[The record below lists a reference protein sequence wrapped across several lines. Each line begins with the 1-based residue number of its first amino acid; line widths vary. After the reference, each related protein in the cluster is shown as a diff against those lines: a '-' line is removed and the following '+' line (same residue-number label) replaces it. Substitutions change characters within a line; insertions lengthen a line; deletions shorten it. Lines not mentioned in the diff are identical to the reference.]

1 MISITDGTCIH
12 PAGKVAVFK
21 AFLRSRNLAMVDCS
35 FVTGT
40 ETIKCCGV
48 VVSAA
53 ISDSFLYTLLYF
65 LFLLEEK
72 TLFSH
77 LDNNY
82 YENN

>member
-1 MISITDGTCIH
+1 M
-12 PAGKVAVFK
+12 
-21 AFLRSRNLAMVDCS
+21 
-35 FVTGT
+35 
-40 ETIKCCGV
+40 KCCGV

-82 YENN
+82 YEIIKLGAVFACMHYI